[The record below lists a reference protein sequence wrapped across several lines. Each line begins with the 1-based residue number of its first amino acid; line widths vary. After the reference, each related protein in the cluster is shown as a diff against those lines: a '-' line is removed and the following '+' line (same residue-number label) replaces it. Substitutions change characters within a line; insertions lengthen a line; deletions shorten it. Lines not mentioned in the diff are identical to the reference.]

1 MIRKRGF
8 RTYEE
13 AAKEAQ
19 ALLWKNRENEGE
31 LTTIEH
37 TRKDS
42 EGKLLPFAYIED
54 KETGATAFISSI
66 NKENGYNLTF
76 LSGEEAK
83 ESNRTYPFRSVA
95 KESIP
100 FLMALHTLIFKPT
113 KEITPDE
120 ALTPEGLRAIYA
132 FFGYDTQNDS
142 IDEAFTPIAEIK
154 DLSIDEAFELWE
166 DEDGTQEI
174 GGLLIRPFPQ
184 ELTERT
190 GIAVN
195 TPSDY
200 AKALAKLMG
209 VKMSREQAKQ
219 AKESFLFYASETF
232 LRYAIYEFFRT
243 EDYNHLKGVLSHFAN
258 FALPEKWEQ
267 GFTLFYGYRNVIAK
281 EQITTEEYVIAKY
294 LSKWNADIV
303 NEQSRIKEVAEY
315 TGTPLSL
322 MGRAS
327 KIKHIWDF

>member
-13 AAKEAQ
+13 AAKEAE
-19 ALLWKNRENEGE
+19 ALLWKNRKSEGE
-31 LTTIEH
+31 LHTIEH

-42 EGKLLPFAYIED
+42 EGKLLFAYIED
-54 KETGATAFISSI
+54 KDTGATAYICSLT
-66 NKENGYNLTF
+66 ENGYNLTF
-76 LSGEEAK
+76 LSGDEAK
-83 ESNRTYPFRSVA
+83 ESNRTYPFRDVP

-100 FLMALHTLIFKPT
+100 FLMAIHTPIFKPV

-132 FFGYDTQNDS
+132 FFGYDTQEDT
-142 IDEAFTPIAEIK
+142 IDVAFTPIEEIR

-166 DEDGTQEI
+166 DEDGKGEI
-174 GGLLIRPFPQ
+174 GSLLTRPFPQ

-190 GIAVN
+190 GIAVK

-200 AKALAKLMG
+200 ARALAKLMG
-209 VKMSREQAKQ
+209 VKMSREQTKQ
-219 AKESFLFYASETF
+219 TEENFLFYASETF

-243 EDYNHLKGVLSHFAN
+243 EDYSHLKGVLSHYAN

-267 GFTLFYGYRNVIAK
+267 GFTLFYDYRNVA
-281 EQITTEEYVIAKY
+281 ERELFTTEEYVLAKY
-294 LSKWNADIV
+294 LSKWDADIV
-303 NEQSRIKEVAEY
+303 SEQSRIKEIAKY

-322 MGRAS
+322 MGKAY